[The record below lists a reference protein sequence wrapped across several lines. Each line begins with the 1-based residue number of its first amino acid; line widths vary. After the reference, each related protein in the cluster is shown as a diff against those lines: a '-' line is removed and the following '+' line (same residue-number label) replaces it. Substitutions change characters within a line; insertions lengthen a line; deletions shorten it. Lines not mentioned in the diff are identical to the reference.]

1 VDLKRGTDAGEVLYG
16 TPRADTIYALGGADL
31 VRGYDEKNLLYGGNE
46 AEWGDKIKG
55 GTFSDRIFG

>member
-1 VDLKRGTDAGEVLYG
+1 VLYG